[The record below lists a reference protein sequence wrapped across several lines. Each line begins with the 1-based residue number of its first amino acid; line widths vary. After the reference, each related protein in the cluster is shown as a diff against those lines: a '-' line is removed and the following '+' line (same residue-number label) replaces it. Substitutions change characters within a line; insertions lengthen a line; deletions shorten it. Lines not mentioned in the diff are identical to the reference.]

1 MNQRAYSRP
10 APPTPP
16 LFFSFPLFC
25 FFGKVSEMR
34 SFTDKQAHR
43 SVPFRPESVPEEEN
57 LLGEIGRPHVLVVL
71 VVRKGGQECV
81 WTDFID

>member
-10 APPTPP
+10 LYSLP
-16 LFFSFPLFC
+16 LLEAIFLFLN
-25 FFGKVSEMR
+25 VTMSEMR
-34 SFTDKQAHR
+34 SFTDKQTHR

-57 LLGEIGRPHVLVVL
+57 LLGEIVRPHVLVVL

-81 WTDFID
+81 WTDFRD

>member
-1 MNQRAYSRP
+1 
-10 APPTPP
+10 
-16 LFFSFPLFC
+16 
-25 FFGKVSEMR
+25 MR